1 MAEII
6 LSNQADFDGAL
17 GDANTPI
24 SFSSSVVTT
33 TIIKDLAITKSADK
47 DYWADGPLTYTIM
60 VENSSGSALS
70 SSTITDALDITKV
83 TFNNEYGVKVDDVAF
98 YDYEIEDDGTLIVTL
113 PEIADT
119 KTTTI
124 KFQVNQKA

>member
-33 TIIKDLAITKSADK
+33 TIIKGLAITKSADK
-47 DYWADGPLTYTIM
+47 DYWADGPLTYTISI
-60 VENSSGSALS
+60 ENNSGSALS

-83 TFNNEYGVKVDDVAF
+83 TFNNEYGIKVDDVAF
-98 YDYEIEDDGTLIVTL
+98 YEIEDDGTLIVTL

>member
-1 MAEII
+1 M
-6 LSNQADFDGAL
+6 

-33 TIIKDLAITKSADK
+33 TIIKGLAITKSADK

-60 VENSSGSALS
+60 VENNSGSTLS

-98 YDYEIEDDGTLIVTL
+98 YDYEIEDDSTLIVTL